1 MVRIRHDLTLLRTQ
15 NTSCRYFGL
24 QYTNSYGS
32 NSWLKLDRKVSDQD
46 IKKENTLQFQFR
58 VKFFP
63 ENCEDEIIQSS
74 TLTLFYLQVQ

>member
-1 MVRIRHDLTLLRTQ
+1 MVRMTLLWIQ
-15 NTSCRYFGL
+15 NYILLTSRYFGL
-24 QYTNSYGS
+24 QYTNTYGAK
-32 NSWLKLDRKVSDQD
+32 SWLKLDRKVSDQD

-74 TLTLFYLQVQ
+74 TLALFYLQV

>member
-1 MVRIRHDLTLLRTQ
+1 MVRIILLRIQNNTTQ
-15 NTSCRYFGL
+15 PLNRYFGL
-24 QYTNSYGS
+24 QYTNIHGAKC
-32 NSWLKLDRKVSDQD
+32 WLKLDRKVSDQD

-74 TLTLFYLQVQ
+74 TLALFYLQV